1 MALSVTLHGFMTLNG
16 SQPAG
21 RWATADIT
29 VQDGADTL
37 LYTVPPT
44 VEYMIVAI
52 SLTNRLD
59 ETVSGISIAVSQDTP
74 PNPYDFVEWNTS
86 IVPSGTLERTQIV
99 LNASDKVYVRWEN
112 ESYSVALDSTSNVDT
127 PGNNLTDGETASYIF
142 TIRDVNV
149 ADELA
154 YVAPNIYWSIADA
167 TISDF
172 TAVNGTVA
180 GGLATST
187 YDAANTTMVST
198 YPVDITAQ
206 TPIGTPGVY
215 TVNFQKTDATGR
227 FIGLS
232 TLELLAP

>member
-29 VQDGADTL
+29 AQDGADNL

-44 VEYMIVAI
+44 VEYMMVAI
-52 SLTNRLD
+52 SLTNRLPQ
-59 ETVSGISIAVSQDTP
+59 TASGVSIAVSQDTP

-86 IVPSGTLERTQIV
+86 IVPSGTLERTQIT
-99 LNASDKVYVRWEN
+99 LNANDKVYVRWEN
-112 ESYSVALDSTSNVDT
+112 ETYNVVLDDTSNTDT
-127 PGNNLTDGETASYIF
+127 EGNQLTDAETASFIL

-149 ADELA
+149 PDPGA
-154 YVAPNIYWSIADA
+154 YTAPDVYWSVPGA
-167 TISDF
+167 TTDDF
-172 TAVNGTVA
+172 VSVSGTVL
-180 GGLATST
+180 GGAATVVH
-187 YDAANTTMVST
+187 DGGTTATVT
-198 YPVDITAQ
+198 YPIDLTSA
-206 TPIGTPGVY
+206 TPIVNPGTY

-227 FIGLS
+227 FLASS

>member
-21 RWATADIT
+21 RWATANIT

-59 ETVSGISIAVSQDTP
+59 QTVSGVSIAVSQDNP

-99 LNASDKVYVRWEN
+99 LNANDKIFVRWEN
-112 ESYSVALDSTSNVDT
+112 ESYGVVLDSTSNVDT
-127 PGNNLTDGETASYIF
+127 PGNNLTDGETASYIV

-154 YVAPNIYWSIADA
+154 YTAPDVYWSIADA
-167 TISDF
+167 TTSDF
-172 TAVNGTVA
+172 TAVSGTVT
-180 GGLATST
+180 GDLATST
-187 YDAANTTMVST
+187 YNAATTTMTST
-198 YPVDITAQ
+198 YPIDIIAQ
-206 TPIGTPGVY
+206 NPIGTPGVY
-215 TVNFQKTDATGR
+215 TVNFQKTDASGR
-227 FIGLS
+227 FIGS
-232 TLELLAP
+232 ASLELLAP